1 MEMTLNAVSW
11 VEIPVKDFDRAKAF
25 YSKIFDYEMPEM
37 PMGDYRMGFLLS
49 DQEKG
54 GVGGAIVKGE
64 GYEPSSK
71 GSRVY
76 LNGGADLDTVL
87 NRVPGAGGKVITPK
101 TDIGQDMGFYAHFED
116 SEGNMVSLHSMG

>member
-1 MEMTLNAVSW
+1 METPLNAISW
-11 VEIPVKDFDRAKAF
+11 FEIPVRDFDRAKTF

-37 PMGDYRMGFLLS
+37 PMGDFRMGFLLS

-54 GVGGAIVKGE
+54 GVGGAIVEGG

-71 GSRVY
+71 GMRVY
-76 LNGGADLDTVL
+76 LNGGADLNTVL
-87 NRVPGAGGKVITPK
+87 NRVPDAGGKVVTPK

-116 SEGNMVSLHSMG
+116 PEGNLVSLHSMG